1 MCEVSTNVLRR
12 QNAKI
17 SRISNIRDRFLYL
30 LLQELGLTVSE
41 VANLTKDQFKN
52 TFLHID
58 SRVISLSSIL
68 WQTFQDYVHTYKPH
82 KFVFF
87 TRQSPQMTTRRIQ
100 QILQKNNLASPQ
112 NLRRNA
118 VISSLET
125 NDIQIV
131 REQFNLKSLR
141 EKQYLTKFEFERL
154 ISNIPNQRDK
164 LIASI
169 FYETGIT
176 AFQLTQIKHK
186 DIYSKSTLAPLVYS
200 ISAKGQKKGIS
211 VAIDERLKEP
221 RTHIPISNKLFKLL
235 FAYSTSGDKSHSK
248 YLFSSRQ
255 SDTFSVRRIEQ
266 ILNSY
271 SSLFDFTLTPQIIAN
286 SARVTSQSFS
296 KLRTHEVSQH
306 TPRIYEG
313 YFSQKK
319 NGGENEIT

>member
-1 MCEVSTNVLRR
+1 MIAKLTFQEISVCEVSVNVLRR

-41 VANLTKDQFKN
+41 VANLTISQFKSH
-52 TFLHID
+52 TLKID

-68 WQTFQDYVHTYKPH
+68 WQTFRDYVHTHKPH

-87 TRQSPQMTTRRIQ
+87 TRQSSQITPRRIQ
-100 QILQKNNLASPQ
+100 QILLKNNLPNPG
-112 NLRRNA
+112 NLRRDA
-118 VISSLET
+118 VISSLQTKDLET
-125 NDIQIV
+125 V

-141 EKQYLTKFEFERL
+141 EKQYLSESEFEIL
-154 ISNIPNQRDK
+154 ISNITNKRDK
-164 LIASI
+164 LISTV

-176 AFQLTQIKHK
+176 ASQLTQIKIK
-186 DIYSKSTLAPLVYS
+186 DIS
-200 ISAKGQKKGIS
+200 KKGIL
-211 VAIDERLKEP
+211 VAVDERLKEP
-221 RTHIPISNKLFKLL
+221 KTIISISNKLSKSLYEYY
-235 FAYSTSGDKSHSK
+235 ASQDKSRLK

-271 SSLFDFTLTPQIIAN
+271 SSFFNFTLTPQIIAN
-286 SARVTSQSFS
+286 SARVRSYSFS

-306 TPRIYEG
+306 VPRIYEG

-319 NGGENEIT
+319 NYRN